1 MNAAEKLF
9 SVEVRCP
16 ECDTLGQSHG
26 DQQSPRELVCPEC
39 LHEWTTERLRT
50 AEELI
55 AHLRK
60 LLAEDQDASRR
71 AWYNPQRTLFDIA
84 EALDAFPELV
94 QL

>member
-1 MNAAEKLF
+1 MSAAEPLF

-26 DQQSPRELVCPEC
+26 DQTSPRELVCPEC
-39 LHEWTTERLRT
+39 LHEWTTDRPRT

-60 LLAEDQDASRR
+60 LLVDDQDASRR
-71 AWYNPQRTLFDIA
+71 DWYNKRRTLCDVA
-84 EALDAFPELV
+84 DALEAFPDLV
-94 QL
+94 QR